1 MNTKHIKNHERYV
14 VHGQIRMMRLQQ
26 NDVELHSHDF
36 FELVYVFE
44 GSAVHRV
51 GTEEIFLQAGD
62 YFIIDPGSE
71 HCYRD
76 VDGFE
81 IVNCLFLPE
90 YIDRALADCP
100 SLSFLL
106 SNQVLR
112 FGVPVDV
119 HIADRRFHDTDGT
132 VGRLIRQME
141 REFADQRVGHMEL
154 LRCFL
159 TQVLVCALRSAE
171 EAERAQVR
179 HSLTADVVAYL
190 QAHFAQPFSLEQLS
204 RRFGYTPPYVSS
216 LFRKDMG
223 MTLQAFVQKLR
234 VEEACRL
241 IAQEKLGLCAI
252 AQAVGYSDEKHFSK
266 VFRRYKG
273 VSPRL
278 YKASGQGEIKNPG

>member
-1 MNTKHIKNHERYV
+1 MKAYKNYDKNIVR
-14 VHGQIRMMRLQQ
+14 GQIRMMRLRQEDAQ
-26 NDVELHSHDF
+26 LHSHDF

-51 GTEEIFLQAGD
+51 GNEELFLQAGD

-76 VDGFE
+76 VNGFE

-90 YIDRALADCP
+90 YIDRALTDCL

-119 HIADRRFHDTDGT
+119 RIADRRFHDSDGT

-141 REFADQRVGHMEL
+141 REYAAAKVGYMEL
-154 LRCFL
+154 LRCYL
-159 TQVLVCALRSAE
+159 TQVLVWALRSSE
-171 EAERAQVR
+171 EAERAQLR
-179 HSLTADVVAYL
+179 HEVTAHVVAYL

-216 LFRKDMG
+216 LFHKDMG

-241 IAQEKLGLCAI
+241 MAQEELSLCAV
-252 AQAVGYSDEKHFSK
+252 AQAVGYADEKHFSK
-266 VFRRYKG
+266 VFRRHKG

-278 YKASGQGEIKNPG
+278 WARGIKNPG

>member
-1 MNTKHIKNHERYV
+1 MKIYKNYERHV
-14 VHGQIRMMRLQQ
+14 VHGQIRLMRLQQ
-26 NDVELHSHDF
+26 EDAELHSHDF

-51 GTEEIFLQAGD
+51 GAEEIFLQAGD

-76 VDGFE
+76 VNGFK

-90 YIDRALADCP
+90 YIDRALTDCL

-112 FGVPVDV
+112 FGVPVDIR
-119 HIADRRFHDTDGT
+119 IADRRFHDTDGT

-141 REFADQRVGHMEL
+141 REYAAAKVGYMEL
-154 LRCFL
+154 LRCYL
-159 TQVLVCALRSAE
+159 TQVLVCALRSSE

-179 HSLTADVVAYL
+179 HGLTAHVVAYL
-190 QAHFAQPFSLEQLS
+190 QAHFAQPFSLERLS

-216 LFRKDMG
+216 LFHKDMG

-241 IAQEKLGLCAI
+241 MAQEELSLCAV
-252 AQAVGYSDEKHFSK
+252 AQAVGYSDAKHFSK
-266 VFRRYKG
+266 VFRRHKG
-273 VSPRL
+273 ISFRE
-278 YKASGQGEIKNPG
+278 YRASVQG